1 LTFDKDE
8 QRGHLMTT
16 RVTTKT
22 VVFSRPFV
30 LNEADGEQQPGI
42 YTVETEEEPLDVITV
57 AAYRRLSTVMNRY
70 DLHGP
75 GGLTRFVTI
84 DPAELDVALARD
96 AIPPW
101 HEAPGST
108 LFN

>member
-1 LTFDKDE
+1 
-8 QRGHLMTT
+8 MTT

-42 YTVETEEEPLDVITV
+42 YTVETEEEPLDVMTI
-57 AAYRRLSTVMNRY
+57 AGYRRVSTVMNRY
-70 DLHGP
+70 ELHGA

-84 DPAELDVALARD
+84 EPAELDAALARD
-96 AIPPW
+96 AMPAW
-101 HEAPGST
+101 HEIPRST
-108 LFN
+108 LRS